1 MENEWKN
8 VPFSLNVTLDERVL
22 PTELPMH
29 LGKSTSLDKQIAAIL
44 QTGQA
49 EQYYLNGEQLIG
61 IPFPVGFDGES
72 TTWVEL
78 EIEGTSSGYYDAGC
92 CSGPPDGYY
101 PEESD
106 DERIITV
113 VKAVFHDEH
122 YQVLG
127 QLEITDVTKLYEF
140 QSAFDKEIYEADL
153 PDNDFY

>member
-1 MENEWKN
+1 VGIVGNEWKN
-8 VPFSLNVTLDERVL
+8 VPFFLNVTLDERVL

-49 EQYYLNGEQLIG
+49 EQYYLDGEQLIG

-78 EIEGTSSGYYDAGC
+78 EIEGMSSGYYDAGC

-127 QLEITDVTKLYEF
+127 QLEMADEAKLY
-140 QSAFDKEIYEADL
+140 EIYEADL
-153 PDNDFY
+153 PDNYY